1 MVANHRGRY
10 NNSFSE
16 ERYRMFLDDVAKENG
31 HQPPFRIAESPIFI
45 GQDLKRQIYD
55 ACDAI
60 TEVITRPDF
69 KKLTEGALHPAYRVP
84 NENEHSIFLQ
94 YDFGICEE
102 EGGSLIPKLIEV
114 QGFPTLYYYQDFIA
128 QKYRSY
134 FDVPQGYSHLLNR
147 LTREDYLGLLR
158 RVILGGH
165 KPENVALVEVEPDKQ
180 PTRIDFLCTSRE
192 LGIPT
197 LCISELKKEGRDV
210 FYLGKTGK
218 KIPVYRIY
226 NRVIFD
232 ELVGRKDINREF
244 RYTEEADVEWAGHPN
259 WFFRISKYTLP
270 FLDGKFMPKT
280 FFLNEVDKIPDDLE
294 NYVLKPLYS
303 FSGSGIIYNVT
314 PAHFDAIE
322 VPENFILQEK
332 VTYSP
337 VIESPEGKVKCEI
350 RMLLIWEEGELKPQI
365 VNNLARLSRGEMIG
379 VKYNKD
385 KTWVG
390 GSVAFFEE

>member
-1 MVANHRGRY
+1 
-10 NNSFSE
+10 
-16 ERYRMFLDDVAKENG
+16 MFLDDVAKENG

-134 FDVPQGYSHLLNR
+134 FDVPQGYSHLLNG

-270 FLDGKFMPKT
+270 FLDGKFVPKT